1 MPSGASGERC
11 VKVSCPGN
19 AAECSDSRSR
29 ARPHSHIAL
38 FWNRMETRVND
49 NLHPVMRLALAPFA
63 PPARTPEEEAR
74 WLSADVAESAE
85 KLRPDYEQLRADR
98 IQRRDANFVRVST
111 GACLPGD
118 KL

>member
-1 MPSGASGERC
+1 
-11 VKVSCPGN
+11 
-19 AAECSDSRSR
+19 
-29 ARPHSHIAL
+29 
-38 FWNRMETRVND
+38 METQVND

-74 WLSADVAESAE
+74 WLSADVAESVE

-98 IQRRDANFVRVST
+98 IQRRDADFVRVST